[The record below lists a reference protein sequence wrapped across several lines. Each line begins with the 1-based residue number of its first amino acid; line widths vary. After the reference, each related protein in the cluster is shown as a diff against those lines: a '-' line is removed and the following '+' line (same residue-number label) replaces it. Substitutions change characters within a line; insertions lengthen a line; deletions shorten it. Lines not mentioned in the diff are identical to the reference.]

1 MRELVQAGLMRE
13 LAKKE
18 NWPGAGWP
26 NERTGQVAEM
36 FVCVFL
42 HKGVNKVRSSAAPCA
57 GAVARADSDEIF
69 LEKD

>member
-1 MRELVQAGLMRE
+1 MECKTLDFFF
-13 LAKKE
+13 
-18 NWPGAGWP
+18 WPGAGWP

-42 HKGVNKVRSSAAPCA
+42 HQGVNKVRSSAAPCA